1 MMKDED
7 KTKEQLIRELVEM
20 RQQVAELEAA
30 DSERKRA
37 EEELKELLEKIKRAK
52 QEWES
57 TADSLPDLVCLVDD
71 EGRIIR
77 ANRTVETWNLG
88 RVVDVK
94 GRGVHELLHPGCA
107 DSSCYLDSFWKKAWE
122 EAIRGQPAQCEA
134 YDEVLKFHVLIRVEP
149 WKDWGKGTA
158 LGCTVVVVR
167 DITERKRTEEA
178 LQESEERL
186 RLVVQ
191 NMPIMLDA
199 LDADNNIIVWN
210 QECERV
216 TGYSADEIV
225 SNPKALELLYPDKAY
240 LQRVLA
246 EWAERSDSFRDW
258 ELELISKDGNAKTV
272 SWSNLSQ
279 QFPIPGWDS
288 WAVGV
293 DITERK
299 RAEEAL
305 RESEERY
312 RTLFEGVPIGLY
324 RTTPEGQIVDVN
336 AALVQILGY
345 PDRESLLALNVPD
358 GYMDPEERRRWQA
371 LMEHEGAVHG
381 FEVQWRRGDGAA
393 IWVKEDARLVRD
405 PEGRVLYYDGA
416 VEDITER
423 KQAQE
428 ALRESEERYRSLIN
442 DVLDSSAVGIF
453 ILDSGFRIVWV
464 NQALE
469 RYFGLRRDEIIG
481 KDKRQLIRERIKN
494 TFEDPESFAENVLA
508 TYDDNTYIENF
519 ECHVLPDGEREE
531 RWLEHWSQPIRS
543 GLHAGGRIEHY
554 TDITERV
561 RAEEALEESNRQLE
575 SRERFIS
582 GIVESIPSSLLV
594 IDQRLQV
601 VSVNRNFLEK
611 SRREEQATLGRKIEE
626 VFPQPLVE
634 YTQLNQKVWEVFRTG
649 EPLEGGKVAYRAPGL
664 PTRIYYYRL
673 IPLHLS
679 PDGEREKVEKA
690 VENVMLLM
698 DDITEQEKLGE
709 EVRRAERHLASVVDS
724 AYDLVVSM
732 DPEGKI
738 LTWNRTAERTSG
750 LELEE
755 VKGQYLPDLCVE
767 EEQQEM
773 ALWLAQWAK
782 GQFTKKS
789 IEINLR
795 TKKGKEV
802 PISWTGSRM
811 VDDEHRIV
819 GLVAV
824 GRDLTE
830 RKRLEAQ
837 LIQSAKL
844 TSLGVMAGGIAHE
857 IRNPLAIS
865 SAAAQLLLER
875 PDDEQL
881 RKEAVEKIYSGV
893 QRTSYIIENLL
904 KFARPPEERMVP
916 TNITGALEETISLL
930 ANQLRVQRVKLRK
943 DLTPD
948 LPQVVGNRPLLQQVF
963 SNMILN
969 ACNAMPDGGSLTV
982 ATRATK
988 AEIEIQFADTGV
1000 GIPTEH
1006 LSKIFDPFFTTMPV
1020 GKGVGLG
1027 LSISYSIIQQH
1038 QGTID
1043 VASQV
1048 GQGTIFTIRL
1058 PVGSG

>member
-7 KTKEQLIRELVEM
+7 KTKEHLIHELVEM

-37 EEELKELLEKIKRAK
+37 EEELKELLEKIERAK

-57 TADSLPDLVCLVDD
+57 TADSLPELVCLVDD
-71 EGRIIR
+71 QGRIIR
-77 ANRTVETWNLG
+77 ANRTVETWNLA

-94 GRGVHELLHPGCA
+94 GRGVHELLHPDCA

-134 YDEVLKFHVLIRVEP
+134 YDEVLKCHVLVRVEP

-158 LGCTVVVVR
+158 FGSTVVVVR
-167 DITERKRTEEA
+167 DITERKRAEEKIKRLAKFPSENPNPVLRVAKDGTILYANKASLPLLSSWRCQINQPLPDYWHEFILNVLSSGSSKDTEVECEGRILSLTFA
-178 LQESEERL
+178 P
-186 RLVVQ
+186 VV
-191 NMPIMLDA
+191 
-199 LDADNNIIVWN
+199 DADYVN
-210 QECERV
+210 
-216 TGYSADEIV
+216 
-225 SNPKALELLYPDKAY
+225 LYG
-240 LQRVLA
+240 L
-246 EWAERSDSFRDW
+246 
-258 ELELISKDGNAKTV
+258 
-272 SWSNLSQ
+272 
-279 QFPIPGWDS
+279 
-288 WAVGV
+288 
-293 DITERK
+293 DITARK
-299 RAEEAL
+299 RAEEEL
-305 RESEERY
+305 RESTERFHS
-312 RTLFEGVPIGLY
+312 LFDGVPVGLY

-336 AALVQILGY
+336 TALVQILGY

-381 FEVQWRRGDGAA
+381 FEVQWRRGDGTA
-393 IWVKEDARLVRD
+393 IWVKEDARAVRD
-405 PEGRVLYYDGA
+405 YEGQALCYDGA

-423 KQAQE
+423 KQA
-428 ALRESEERYRSLIN
+428 
-442 DVLDSSAVGIF
+442 
-453 ILDSGFRIVWV
+453 
-464 NQALE
+464 
-469 RYFGLRRDEIIG
+469 
-481 KDKRQLIRERIKN
+481 
-494 TFEDPESFAENVLA
+494 
-508 TYDDNTYIENF
+508 
-519 ECHVLPDGEREE
+519 
-531 RWLEHWSQPIRS
+531 
-543 GLHAGGRIEHY
+543 
-554 TDITERV
+554 
-561 RAEEALEESNRQLE
+561 EEALWKSNRQLE
-575 SRERFIS
+575 SRERFIA

-594 IDQRLQV
+594 IDQRLRV

-634 YTQLNQKVWEVFRTG
+634 YTQLNQKVQEVFRTG

-673 IPLHLS
+673 IPLYLS
-679 PDGEREKVEKA
+679 PDGEREKAEEA

-732 DPEGKI
+732 DPQGRI

-773 ALWLAQWAK
+773 TLWLAQWAQ

-795 TKKGKEV
+795 TKTGKEV

-811 VDDEHRIV
+811 LDDEHRIV

-865 SAAAQLLLER
+865 SAAAQLLLDR

-916 TNITGALEETISLL
+916 TDITEALEETLSLL

-943 DLTPD
+943 DLAPD
-948 LPQVVGNRPLLQQVF
+948 LPPVVGNKPLLQQVF

-969 ACNAMPDGGSLTV
+969 ACNAMPDGGRLTV
-982 ATRATK
+982 VTRAT
-988 AEIEIQFADTGV
+988 ETGVEIQFADTGV
-1000 GIPTEH
+1000 GISTEH

-1043 VASQV
+1043 VVSQV